1 MMRGVVLAALLVLA
15 AQGAA
20 WAGDPFA
27 ALTPQDRS
35 VARALY
41 SAQDR
46 GPGMHP
52 LSLDQIATLKVIGE
66 SWDDIFI
73 GMRADGLIHAPDL
86 ASLVRGSDPGNAAA
100 VPEPE
105 VKREPDAAALPAEP
119 PAIDRPLD
127 RPAPRP
133 VSRPAARSTVV
144 SPPPRVAEPL
154 APRHHRY
161 GGKRDIGAF
170 DALGRPFTAD

>member
-1 MMRGVVLAALLVLA
+1 MRGLVLAALLVLA

-27 ALTPQDRS
+27 ALAPQDRS
-35 VARALY
+35 IARALY
-41 SAQDR
+41 AAQDR
-46 GPGMHP
+46 GTGMHP

-100 VPEPE
+100 TPEPQ
-105 VKREPDAAALPAEP
+105 VKGEPEALALPAAP
-119 PAIDRPLD
+119 PVMDRPLD

-133 VSRPAARSTVV
+133 ASRPAARPAADSPARVAV
-144 SPPPRVAEPL
+144 PPP
-154 APRHHRY
+154 PRHHRY
-161 GGKRDIGAF
+161 GGNRDVGAF